1 MNKENDVLEQLSGR
15 KSVRVFTDEPITEE
29 EREQILT
36 AASQAPTAGGMQLYS
51 ILEIRDPKIKEVLA
65 ERCDHQPF
73 IAKAP
78 LVWIF
83 LADRR
88 KWQELFSDYGIATD
102 PMTEADLFL
111 AMDDALI
118 AAQNAV
124 TAAWSLG
131 IGSCYIGDI
140 LEHYEENKELLHLP
154 RYTAPCC
161 MLVFGK
167 PVQQQKDRVKPVR
180 LANDDLVHV
189 DVYNDKGKE
198 PFVRQMEAERKR
210 PVSEENLKAM
220 AADTARRKF
229 TSDFHTEMA
238 RSVRAILADWCDEKD
253 PA

>member
-1 MNKENDVLEQLSGR
+1 MDNEVLRQLMGR
-15 KSVRVFTDEPITEE
+15 KSCRVFTEEPITEA
-29 EREQILT
+29 ERQAILT
-36 AASQAPTAGGMQLYS
+36 AASEAPTAGDLQLYS
-51 ILEIRDPKIKEVLA
+51 ILEIRDPKTKEILA

-88 KWQELFSDYGIATD
+88 KWQELFSKYGIATD

-118 AAQNAV
+118 AAENAV

-154 RYTAPCC
+154 KYTAPCC

-167 PVQQQKDRVKPVR
+167 PTAQQKARIKPPR
-180 LANDDLVHV
+180 LSNEDLVHI
-189 DVYNDKGKE
+189 DTYKDKD
-198 PFVRQMEAERKR
+198 PSIFA
-210 PVSEENLKAM
+210 PVSNGDLRAM
-220 AADTARRKF
+220 AEDTAARKF
-229 TSDFHTEMA
+229 RSGFHAEMA
-238 RSVRAILADWCDEKD
+238 RSVKQILSDWKD
-253 PA
+253 A